1 MVRFEGYERR
11 WPQVQACMDTYGIAS
26 LEEARVICL
35 DAGID
40 AEALVRNTQASAF
53 DNAVWAMTLGI
64 ALACKHKAR
73 NVDDIAR
80 WMGEG
85 LHSFCIPGSIAEKRA
100 VGRGHADLARMLLAE
115 ETQCFCF
122 LAGHESFA
130 AAAGAVKIA
139 GHANKARKSPLR
151 VILNG
156 LGKEASYMISRIN
169 GFTCVHTEYD
179 FEAGKMNILWE
190 KRFSQGPEGD
200 IRCYGAD
207 EVNEGVA
214 IMQHEKVDVSITGNS
229 TNPVRFQ
236 HPVAGIYYRHCQDT
250 GHKYFS
256 VASGG
261 AVGNTLHPDN
271 MWAGPSS
278 YGLTDAMGRMHCSAI
293 FAGSSS
299 VPAHVE
305 MMGFIGMGNSTLVGA
320 MVAAFVALLQRP

>member
-1 MVRFEGYERR
+1 MIRFEGYERR
-11 WPQVQACMDTYGIAS
+11 IPQVEACMKKYGFSS
-26 LEEARVICL
+26 LEEVRAEGIKH
-35 DAGID
+35 GID
-40 AEALVRNTQASAF
+40 VAAIVKNTQASAF
-53 DNAVWAMTLGI
+53 ENAAWAVGLGTAI
-64 ALACKHKAR
+64 ACKTGAR
-73 NVDDIAR
+73 TTDAIAAAL
-80 WMGEG
+80 GEG
-85 LHSFCIPGSIAEKRA
+85 LHAFCIPGSIAAKRK
-100 VGRGHADLARMLLAE
+100 VGYGHANLATMLLDE
-115 ETQCFCF
+115 KTQCFCF

-139 GHANKARKSPLR
+139 ENANKARKSPLK

-156 LGKEASYMISRIN
+156 LGKEAAYMISRLN
-169 GFTCVHTEYD
+169 GFTYVHTEYD
-179 FEAGKMNILWE
+179 FESGALKVAWE
-190 KRFSQGPEGD
+190 KRFSKSGIGD

-236 HPVAGIYYRHCQDT
+236 HPVAGIYYRQCQDS

-271 MWAGPSS
+271 MWAGPAS
-278 YGLTDAMGRMHCSAI
+278 YGLTDSMGRMHCSAI

-305 MMGFIGMGNSTLVGA
+305 MMGFIGMGNNTLVGA
-320 MVAAFVALLQRP
+320 MVAIVVALLQRK